1 MSASKELAQAFW
13 VSLARR
19 FRGEEVDLSHYLA
32 ETVEWHLPQSV
43 QQHFGVPSRLDGRAA
58 VLAMIAGIG
67 RTYRPDSCLF
77 EFVTWVAEGEHVAL
91 HFRLEAEL
99 VNGRGYRNDY
109 QSLMQFRNGRLIVMH
124 ETFDTAHLVA
134 VLGCH

>member
-1 MSASKELAQAFW
+1 MSANKRFAQDFW
-13 VSLARR
+13 ATLARR
-19 FRGEEVDLSHYLA
+19 FRGEEVDLSPYLA

-43 QQHFGVPSRLDGRAA
+43 QQHFGVPSRLDGREA

-67 RTYRPDSCLF
+67 RTYRPDSCRF
-77 EFVTWVAEGEHVAL
+77 EFVTWVAEGMHVAL

-99 VNGRGYRNDY
+99 VNGRMYRNDY
-109 QSLMQFRNGRLIVMH
+109 QSLMHIRDGRLIAMH

-134 VLGCH
+134 TLGSP